1 MKVKATL
8 FVQKTV
14 WIEEEI
20 EINIPNAQSSDDI
33 NEIIDAVEEAFN
45 NWADKQEDYGD
56 HKIGYELDDYGW
68 EELDENSS
76 EG

>member
-8 FVQKTV
+8 YIQKTI
-14 WIEEEI
+14 WIEHQVEVEAY
-20 EINIPNAQSSDDI
+20 NKD
-33 NEIIDAVEEAFN
+33 EIINVIEDAFDD
-45 NWADKQEDYGD
+45 WSDKQEDNND
-56 HKIGYELDDYGW
+56 PAISYELDDYGW